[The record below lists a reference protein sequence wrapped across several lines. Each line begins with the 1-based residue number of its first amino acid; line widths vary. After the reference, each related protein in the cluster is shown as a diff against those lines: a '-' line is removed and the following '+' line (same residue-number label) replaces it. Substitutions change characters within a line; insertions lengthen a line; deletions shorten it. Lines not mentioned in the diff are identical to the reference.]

1 MHSTKYFHT
10 FNRLLAIILL
20 IPFASCL
27 VWTREAPSPAPNI
40 QTSRKITLIGFCPFE
55 ESKEGNYRYARL
67 NRDNCFRKDLGY
79 GRSVFDIPYG
89 GANRNIP
96 PAKVKAFLEAY
107 LEEVRKS
114 GIEEIAPLIIEKG
127 EDLYLRQN
135 DTDYYVMGIHGPPW
149 GATSENGHIL
159 NAFASMFTL
168 MTIPH
173 YGGPRVES
181 KYMIFDANLNKI
193 HETEIKSDI
202 ATLSAWWLYPFADA
216 TDGDEV
222 EAMGYRVDNEHFS
235 VELQEFLKSR

>member
-202 ATLSAWWLYPFADA
+202 ATRSAWWL
-216 TDGDEV
+216 
-222 EAMGYRVDNEHFS
+222 
-235 VELQEFLKSR
+235 